1 MADILLLDNIDS
13 FTYNLADQLRSNG
26 HNVVIYR
33 NHIPAQTLIERL
45 ATMSNPVLML
55 SPGPGVPSE
64 AGCMPELLTRLRGK
78 LPIIGI
84 LPEHCRAAPGLEHH
98 RRSDLQ
104 RALPDRL
111 LKRIYDPESGRH
123 DRHRHTKRLI

>member
-55 SPGPGVPSE
+55 SGSSLINAKGRKRRQIYKDKIIRSPFKSHAPSSAPSPGSSISYSQITSL
-64 AGCMPELLTRLRGK
+64 AQQRF
-78 LPIIGI
+78 
-84 LPEHCRAAPGLEHH
+84 HH
-98 RRSDLQ
+98 ICVKC
-104 RALPDRL
+104 DRL
-111 LKRIYDPESGRH
+111 HMVYLD
-123 DRHRHTKRLI
+123 LI

>member
-45 ATMSNPVLML
+45 ARIGLRPV
-55 SPGPGVPSE
+55 GE
-64 AGCMPELLTRLRGK
+64 AGLALGADVPQGSGCGLGGVVGVRHNASILDRARGCDC
-78 LPIIGI
+78 L
-84 LPEHCRAAPGLEHH
+84 
-98 RRSDLQ
+98 
-104 RALPDRL
+104 
-111 LKRIYDPESGRH
+111 
-123 DRHRHTKRLI
+123 

>member
-84 LPEHCRAAPGLEHH
+84 CPLGGENGFRMELESTNAIRIVTYCHH
-98 RRSDLQ
+98 HAIKMGVD
-104 RALPDRL
+104 
-111 LKRIYDPESGRH
+111 G
-123 DRHRHTKRLI
+123 

>member
-84 LPEHCRAAPGLEHH
+84 CSDIRQLSKLTGAMSVRRAKFFTVK
-98 RRSDLQ
+98 R
-104 RALPDRL
+104 RALNMTVRRCLPD
-111 LKRIYDPESGRH
+111 
-123 DRHRHTKRLI
+123 